1 VQTTRQFETIGET
14 VEFEMTLVSVPNA
27 TQI

>member
-1 VQTTRQFETIGET
+1 MGET

-27 TQI
+27 TQV